1 MKEAIGGS
9 YLFILVIIMVAL
21 FTSYVSISTNY
32 SRCYNIKDEI
42 INSIEAHGGVDHDTL
57 TEINTYLSNIGYR
70 STGTCQDTDF
80 KKFSMSNNTG
90 PVVSE
95 AANYCIKRH
104 PVEAKKVT
112 AHGVTG
118 HPKTGAYYTV
128 TVFFKLSM
136 PVIGEMF
143 FIPLSGETSILYV
156 GVCSNS
162 IWGSGVCDDGGVG

>member
-21 FTSYVSISTNY
+21 FTSYISISTNY
-32 SRCYNIKDEI
+32 SRCYHIKDEI
-42 INSIEAHGGVDHDTL
+42 INAIEEHGGVDSETL

-70 STGTCQDTDF
+70 STGTCPSSEDL
-80 KKFSMSNNTG
+80 KFSISNNATSVMG
-90 PVVSE
+90 
-95 AANYCIKRH
+95 AANYCISRK
-104 PVEAKKVT
+104 PT
-112 AHGVTG
+112 TPSTTGTGVTG

-143 FIPLSGETSILYV
+143 FIPISGQTSILYV
-156 GVCSNS
+156 GVCSQQV
-162 IWGSGVCDDGGVG
+162 WGECG

>member
-42 INSIEAHGGVDHDTL
+42 INSIESHGGVDHETL
-57 TEINTYLSNIGYR
+57 AEINTYLSNIGYR
-70 STGTCQDTDF
+70 STGTCTDADS
-80 KKFSMSNNTG
+80 KKFSISNSTS
-90 PVVSE
+90 PVLSE
-95 AANYCIKRH
+95 APNYCIKRH
-104 PVEAKKVT
+104 PIETRKVT
-112 AHGVTG
+112 TNGVTG

-136 PVIGEMF
+136 PVIGELF

-156 GVCSNS
+156 GVCTDSV
-162 IWGSGVCDDGGVG
+162 WGHGACGGEG